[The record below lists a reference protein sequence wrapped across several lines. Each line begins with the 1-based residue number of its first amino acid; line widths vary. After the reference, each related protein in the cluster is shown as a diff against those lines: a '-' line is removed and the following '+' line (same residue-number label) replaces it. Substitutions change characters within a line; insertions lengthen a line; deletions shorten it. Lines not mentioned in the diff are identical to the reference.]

1 MPKPPSSRTAVRNT
15 PQPKVH
21 SFVPAVFRDDY
32 GRERALTADAAKS
45 FSKKKLD
52 AASRALERRANLA
65 MERAIIESDRET
77 ARAIRKLRQQERQA
91 DIDLARIYSRWL
103 STKVRPVRKIEHKPP
118 KPKSDI
124 PPASKVALPK
134 YDAPLRDR
142 CGRLGVF
149 FDSRYYSSKT
159 AKPGVASRVVKYIF
173 HGAHL
178 DADGNV
184 MWRTNVGETI
194 DEAVCGFDHIELI
207 NRSSQKNA
215 KVINHAVLAMDHRWT
230 PEQMLDVGERWARER
245 FGQHGLPFAISLHPP
260 PPGGDDRNWH
270 IHVVW
275 SWRPLRRVGDHQW
288 LVGEGLRSDL
298 DGARG
303 MWVLR
308 ERFAGISTLM
318 SFERGERDVY
328 TALSH
333 AARGL
338 PVEPQKKLG
347 EAKTRWARAGE
358 FVADNEENHERVLRS
373 KAALIDD
380 DLRREDDRLA
390 VDLELAR
397 KVAAGIARLVKL
409 PVPPAFTYA
418 VSRFSVP
425 SPTAAVDTWRA
436 IALAEPGYQAPP
448 SKGPSVN
455 PVTIGKGIDAVR
467 TIISDRKFANL
478 RIGSVPAPPTARLY
492 LTQPFAAQVPHAALP
507 ARANVP
513 LAPIVPSK
521 AFIAGKF
528 AIPSPVI
535 APPAP
540 AKQTVIPRPPARFEV
555 FLAWSPPV
563 GEKLPPTQAMQRTS
577 ARPPSLPPFEVKPF
591 KAPPMSKIILGA
603 AKAIGDIPK
612 LPAMIVRYGNMMAGI
627 TIPPMAPVPLALR
640 TRHIKT
646 PLPATPY
653 APPSFV
659 VPGADLS
666 VTAAA
671 ADRAAA
677 AELELTLARARAL
690 MSEDADSAA
699 GVRQETNK
707 ESSARV
713 SLKPSPSP
721 WLLMAMLEERR
732 WPIRKDKRGRWT
744 LEAGLLREAGLTREQ
759 SDSEGMQRLLAKEN
773 AKQVEELREVAS
785 FIAEAPHD
793 RLVLSENGW
802 RLTTSAPERLR
813 RIMHMWRADPRAQ
826 KAFGELASMPPV
838 TKAST
843 SVLEERQAR
852 LLNMIFDH
860 NEVAD
865 THDKK
870 AEPSQRTTPTRLPWQ
885 FPDRGGPGMGG

>member
-1 MPKPPSSRTAVRNT
+1 MPKPTSSRTAVRNT

-21 SFVPAVFRDDY
+21 SFIPAVFRDDY

-77 ARAIRKLRQQERQA
+77 ARTIRKLRQQERQA

-142 CGRLGVF
+142 SGRLGVF

-178 DADGNV
+178 DADGRV

-260 PPGGDDRNWH
+260 PPEGDHRNWH
-270 IHVVW
+270 MHVVW
-275 SWRPLRRVGDHQW
+275 SWRPLRRVGDHEW

-303 MWVLR
+303 MWILR

-318 SFERGERDVY
+318 SFERGDCDVY

-347 EAKTRWARAGE
+347 EAKTRRARAGE

-380 DLRREDDRLA
+380 DLRREDEHLA

-418 VSRFSVP
+418 VSRFSAP
-425 SPTAAVDTWRA
+425 SPTAAVDKWRS
-436 IALAEPGYQAPP
+436 IALAEPACQAPP
-448 SKGPSVN
+448 SMGPSVN

-478 RIGSVPAPPTARLY
+478 RIGSVPAPPTARLC
-492 LTQPFAAQVPHAALP
+492 LTQPFAAQVPHSALP

-540 AKQTVIPRPPARFEV
+540 VKRPVIPRPPARFEV

-563 GEKLPPTQAMQRTS
+563 GGKLPLTLAMQRTS
-577 ARPPSLPPFEVKPF
+577 ARPPSLPLFEVKPF
-591 KAPPMSKIILGA
+591 EAPRMSKFILRA

-612 LPAMIVRYGNMMAGI
+612 LPAIIIRYGNVMAGI
-627 TIPPMAPVPLALR
+627 TVPAMAPVPQALR
-640 TRHIKT
+640 TRHLKT
-646 PLPATPY
+646 PPPATPY

-659 VPGADLS
+659 VPAADLS
-666 VTAAA
+666 VAAA
-671 ADRAAA
+671 AAGRAAA

-690 MSEDADSAA
+690 MSEDADNVAD
-699 GVRQETNK
+699 VRQERNK
-707 ESSARV
+707 DTPASV
-713 SLKPSPSP
+713 SLKPSTSP

-732 WPIRKDKRGRWT
+732 WSIRKDKRGLWT
-744 LEAGLLREAGLTREQ
+744 LEAGLLREAGLTLEQ
-759 SDSEGMQRLLAKEN
+759 GDSEGMQRVLAKEN
-773 AKQVEELREVAS
+773 AKQVEELRQVAS
-785 FIAEAPHD
+785 FIAEAPQD
-793 RLVLSENGW
+793 YLVQTENGW

-813 RIMHMWRADPRAQ
+813 RIMHMWRADPRVQ
-826 KAFGELASMPPV
+826 KAFGELASMAPV
-838 TKAST
+838 SKAST

-852 LLNMIFDH
+852 LLSMIFDD

-865 THDKK
+865 THNKK
-870 AEPSQRTTPTRLPWQ
+870 AEQPQKATPARPLWP